1 MIEVARRER
10 TAGVGSRPLLPSRAI
25 YWLWFGLSAIL
36 VFGMFAYLVW
46 ARARSLLS
54 WTEVWTIEG
63 NYVVGGGICLTIG
76 LFFRWRW
83 LKKKDAIRSYE
94 QMLSSIAATNGS

>member
-1 MIEVARRER
+1 MIEVARHER
-10 TAGVGSRPLLPSRAI
+10 RAGAGSRPLLPSRAT
-25 YWLWFGLSAIL
+25 YWLWFGLAAIL
-36 VFGMFAYLVW
+36 VFGMFAYLIW

-54 WTEVWTIEG
+54 WTQVWTIEG
-63 NYVVGGGICLTIG
+63 NYVIGGGISLAIG

-83 LKKKDAIRSYE
+83 LKKQDAIRAYE